1 LRHLAALILL
11 ALLGGCTSLPPPHR
25 APEPATPAAPNLPT
39 PAPPLDPDNIPDA
52 VPRAEPRSVHGNPP
66 YYDVF
71 GQRYTV
77 LATSEG
83 FVERGVASWYG
94 PTFHGKSTSS
104 GEPYDMYAMT
114 AAHRTLPLPCYARVT
129 NLSNGRSVIVRIN
142 DRGPFASNRIIDLS
156 YTAAAKLDMIR
167 PGTAFVELRTI
178 STLGS
183 PIPAVPEIDAPAPA
197 ASSAAQPGGN
207 ATPEVAPAESATPTV
222 GPPSPAEAP
231 APNAAAPTMPAGT
244 RPVALYVQVGAY
256 SDPLNASKVLERV
269 RAAGIA
275 HVYQSSALSAG
286 KPVQRVRVGPISS
299 VEEFDALIAHL
310 TVIGFPGARLAP
322 E

>member
-1 LRHLAALILL
+1 
-11 ALLGGCTSLPPPHR
+11 
-25 APEPATPAAPNLPT
+25 
-39 PAPPLDPDNIPDA
+39 
-52 VPRAEPRSVHGNPP
+52 
-66 YYDVF
+66 
-71 GQRYTV
+71 
-77 LATSEG
+77 
-83 FVERGVASWYG
+83 
-94 PTFHGKSTSS
+94 
-104 GEPYDMYAMT
+104 MT

-256 SDPLNASKVLERV
+256 SDPLNASKVV
-269 RAAGIA
+269 RASTGCRHRSCLSEQCAERRQAGA
-275 HVYQSSALSAG
+275 TRSCRPDQ
-286 KPVQRVRVGPISS
+286 QRGGIH
-299 VEEFDALIAHL
+299 ALIAHL